1 MAARRPGKNP
11 PDGPTEDEVADFLAR
26 HPDFLN
32 RRPELLRRLA
42 PPSRFEEAPG
52 DGAEIV
58 DMQGFMV
65 TRLQQDLA
73 RTRDSHDELIQS
85 ARSNL
90 SSQALIHQAVLAL
103 LDARD
108 FEELIHT
115 VTHDLPLLLD
125 VDASSLC
132 IESDGTPASRTQGVY
147 VLPVGAVDQA
157 LGPERRVL
165 LRERAEDTERM
176 FGPAAALVRSDALV
190 RLTPNSHAPVA
201 LLALG
206 SREGGRFHPGQ
217 GTELLAFMA
226 EVLERCL
233 RKWLNL
239 PAA

>member
-1 MAARRPGKNP
+1 MASRPGKTP

-26 HPDFLN
+26 NPDFLN
-32 RRPELLRRLA
+32 RRPELLRQIA
-42 PPSRFEEAPG
+42 PPSRFPEPAPE
-52 DGAEIV
+52 GAEIV

-65 TRLQQDLA
+65 SRLQQDLA
-73 RTRDSHDELIQS
+73 RTRDSHDELVQS

-90 SSQALIHQAVLAL
+90 TSQTLIHQAVLAL
-103 LDARD
+103 IDARD

-125 VDASSLC
+125 VDAVSLC
-132 IESDGTPASRTQGVY
+132 IEADGSPASATQGVY
-147 VLPVGAVDQA
+147 VLPVGGVDEA
-157 LGPERRVL
+157 LGADRRVI
-165 LRERAEDTERM
+165 LRERAEGTERF

-206 SREGGRFHPGQ
+206 SRETGRFHPGQ
-217 GTELLAFMA
+217 GTELLAFLA

-233 RKWLNL
+233 RQWLNL

>member
-1 MAARRPGKNP
+1 MAARKPGKNP
-11 PDGPTEDEVADFLAR
+11 PGGPSEDEVADFLDR

-42 PPSRFEEAPG
+42 PPSRFAEEQE

-65 TRLQQDLA
+65 TRLQRDLE

-90 SSQALIHQAVLAL
+90 SSQTQIHQAVLAL
-103 LDARD
+103 LDGRD
-108 FEELIHT
+108 FEEFIHT

-125 VDASSLC
+125 VDAVSLC
-132 IESDGTPASRTQGVY
+132 IESDGTKASRTQGVY
-147 VLPVGAVDQA
+147 VLPTGAVDEA
-157 LGPERRVL
+157 LGEDRRVL
-165 LRERAEDTERM
+165 LRERAEGTERF

-206 SREGGRFHPGQ
+206 SRETGRFHPGQ

-233 RKWLNL
+233 RRWLNL